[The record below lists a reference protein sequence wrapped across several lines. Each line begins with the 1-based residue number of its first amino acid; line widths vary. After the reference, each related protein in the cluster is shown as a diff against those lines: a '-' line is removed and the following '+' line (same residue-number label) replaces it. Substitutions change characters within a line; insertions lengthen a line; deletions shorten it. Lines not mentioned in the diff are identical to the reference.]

1 MEELESVL
9 TTFLAVAPALTS
21 IISMVASVLVAIRKF
36 GSLSDANLKK
46 IDALTEDFKSQI
58 EQDRQETNE
67 IKNINRELIRQN
79 AELKKLL
86 LEQQE
91 KKANVR
97 KAPQHGKQNN

>member
-1 MEELESVL
+1 MEDLENVL
-9 TTFLAVAPALTS
+9 TTLLAVAPAITS

-46 IDALTEDFKSQI
+46 INDLTEDFKSQI

-79 AELKKLL
+79 SELKKLL
-86 LEQQE
+86 LEDRE
-91 KKANVR
+91 KTSNVR
-97 KAPQHGKQNN
+97 RAPNVKHDH